1 MANLDA
7 QIIISR
13 EDNTDFISLGFI
25 QTDTSL
31 VSALGGALAN
41 FAQEIGLAGEKTDEK
56 SKSKSG
62 ATNFSRFQ
70 NGILASKI
78 IPVRNHNPI
87 ILIAI
92 RGYDG
97 EDRKLDFIVDYAS
110 ELATSIVTKFDDIY
124 SSIGLIPQI
133 EDAVDSIATV
143 ANLMNRK
150 SGDKVRF
157 FTRTLKQKVTTLLED
172 LWANQATFTNWTRD
186 YSSKKISAMSQAEIL
201 RELARYFYIQCI
213 ECDALLPL
221 MFGST
226 KNPLNELTKLIDNF
240 LDKKTTIA
248 RKEIESEIIKAYT
261 QLKDSSKALSKRGTI
276 ELPEVELIN
285 ESSLFEKILV
295 TKNNNL
301 VTIITELLSSTNQD
315 LYRKL
320 FRKYPLKFVSMSKES
335 VFDKSNLDGIV
346 STILPR
352 ILKEELTDKTWI
364 SDKIL
369 LLLRNASSKYSPN
382 EVMKQKDKI
391 VSKIQANF
399 LSTIKKEHPFILLAD
414 PHLTQLTSFV
424 SSDAIRSLERY
435 KTSQDEAVVLYNII
449 GQIRS
454 DLTSERNSSAQDL
467 MILYFLQSVIQPYQF
482 RDVPDIVYALII
494 ESLEKTSYVRK
505 DKPIIAIQN
514 SISQLEK
521 NLDFKLVPE
530 IRNLVLKRMTKTKP
544 ALQRFENFENLA
556 YFFQSFRGSL
566 ESTIA
571 KILQTIFGPETFPNP
586 PTAISNLIKDLS
598 IDLQSISVIKRY
610 VDQIIKRPNGRE
622 LFSKDNTKFLA
633 KNTRFKYILPAPIHL
648 ALVAYNSG
656 WIKSAD
662 GKKRE
667 KVTTTQ
673 LSGFSVKIPALKL
686 EGRVSTLIENPKVL
700 ENLWVRYAHKIIESR
715 QKSLKKAIDEIEKK
729 TKVSAGKISGQQKY
743 GKIAKRLKDS
753 NRWLGNV
760 VSGGGFM
767 RKIFSG
773 GRDLGQM
780 AQDIAK
786 TKYYLFN
793 QHPESYNISKQ
804 INTIRSSFTNPI
816 SNDFQDL
823 IEVYASLWVAD
834 SEYIENLAE
843 KLFWN
848 GLFKSNGSATNGS
861 DLNKKINQNL
871 KASYRKDTITDK
883 KTVIRRA
890 ITEEVVPVFN
900 KMVRQ
905 TLAVT
910 FNLFS
915 DDRAVKFD
923 ENTNDWYISL
933 DTLILPSSALKFIF
947 SGIKNLSF
955 VKSKEDLT
963 ELRLIL
969 TPHYSLKRSKESQT
983 IVEFVMKASYGKL
996 NKNEVRALEFFS
1008 ELSEKY
1014 IGKSAANTF
1023 YSNLRSL
1030 SQMIITTVE

>member
-1 MANLDA
+1 VVKLDA

-41 FAQEIGLAGEKTDEK
+41 FAQEIGLAGDKTDEK
-56 SKSKSG
+56 SKSKRG

-133 EDAVDSIATV
+133 EDAVDSIAAV

-157 FTRTLKQKVTTLLED
+157 FTKSLKQKVTTLLED
-172 LWANQATFTNWTRD
+172 LWSDQATFTNWTRD

-201 RELARYFYIQCI
+201 RELARYYYIKCI

-221 MFGST
+221 LFGST
-226 KNPLNELTKLIDNF
+226 KNPLGELTKLIDRF
-240 LDKKTTIA
+240 LDSKATIA
-248 RKEIESEIIKAYT
+248 RKEIESEIAKAYT

-295 TKNNNL
+295 TKNANL
-301 VTIITELLSSTNQD
+301 VTTIAELLSSTNQE

-335 VFDKSNLDGIV
+335 VFDKTNLDGIV
-346 STILPR
+346 KSILPR

-391 VSKIQANF
+391 LMKIQANF

-414 PHLTQLTSFV
+414 PQLKQLTSFV
-424 SSDAIRSLERY
+424 SSDATRSLERY

-454 DLTSERNSSAQDL
+454 DLTSERNSSTQDL

-494 ESLEKTSYVRK
+494 ESLEKTSYARK
-505 DKPIIAIQN
+505 NKPIIAIQR

-530 IRNLVLKRMTKTKP
+530 IRNLVLKRMTKAKP
-544 ALQRFENFENLA
+544 TSQRFENFENLA

-571 KILQTIFGPETFPNP
+571 KILQTIFGPESFPNP
-586 PTAISNLIKDLS
+586 PTAISNLIRDLS
-598 IDLQSISVIKRY
+598 VDLQSISVIKRF

-622 LFSKDNTKFLA
+622 LFSKDNTKFLE
-633 KNTRFKYILPAPIHL
+633 KNTRFKYILPTPIHL
-648 ALVAYNSG
+648 ALIAYNSG

-673 LSGFSVKIPALKL
+673 LSGFTVKIPALKL
-686 EGRVSTLIENPKVL
+686 EGKVSTLIENPKVV
-700 ENLWVRYAHKIIESR
+700 EDMWVRYAHKIIESR
-715 QKSLKKAIDEIEKK
+715 QKSLKKAIDEVEKK
-729 TKVSAGKISGQQKY
+729 AKVSAGKISGQQKY
-743 GKIAKRLKDS
+743 GKTVKRLKDS
-753 NRWLGNV
+753 KRWLGNV

-773 GRDLGQM
+773 GDLNQM

-804 INTIRSSFTNPI
+804 INAIRSSFTNPI

-848 GLFKSNGSATNGS
+848 GIFKSNGSATNGS
-861 DLNKKINQNL
+861 DLNRKINQNL
-871 KASYRKDTITDK
+871 KASYKKDTITDK

-905 TLAVT
+905 TLAVA

-933 DTLILPSSALKFIF
+933 DTLILPPSSLKFIF

-955 VKSKEDLT
+955 VKSKDDLT
-963 ELRLIL
+963 EVRLIL
-969 TPHYSLKRSKESQT
+969 TPHFSLKRSKESQT
-983 IVEFVMKASYGKL
+983 IEEFIRKAAYGKL
-996 NKNEVRALEFFS
+996 GKNEVRALEFFS

>member
-1 MANLDA
+1 MVNLDA

-13 EDNTDFISLGFI
+13 EDNTDFLSLGFI

-41 FAQEIGLAGEKTDEK
+41 FAQEIGLAGDKTDEK
-56 SKSKSG
+56 TKSKRD
-62 ATNFSRFQ
+62 AINFSRFQ

-78 IPVRNHNPI
+78 VPVRNHNPI

-92 RGYDG
+92 RGYEG
-97 EDRKLDFIVDYAS
+97 EDRELNFIVDYAS
-110 ELATSIVTKFDDIY
+110 ELATSIVSRFEDVY

-133 EDAVDSIATV
+133 EDAVDSIAAV
-143 ANLMNRK
+143 ANQMNRK
-150 SGDKVRF
+150 SSDKVRF
-157 FTRTLKQKVTTLLED
+157 FTKALKQKVTTLLDD
-172 LWANQATFTNWTRD
+172 LWSNQAQFANWIRD

-201 RELARYFYIQCI
+201 NELARYFYVQCI
-213 ECDALLPL
+213 ECDAFLPL
-221 MFGST
+221 LFGSA
-226 KNPLNELTKLIDNF
+226 KNPLNELTKLIDHF
-240 LDKKTTIA
+240 LSKKATIA
-248 RKEIESEIIKAYT
+248 RKEIEGEITKAYT
-261 QLKDSSKALSKRGTI
+261 QLKDSSIALSKRGTI

-295 TKNNNL
+295 TKNANL
-301 VTIITELLSSTNQD
+301 VTAIEELLSSTNQE

-320 FRKYPLKFVSMSKES
+320 FRKYPLKFVSMSKER
-335 VFDKSNLDGIV
+335 VFDKSDLDIIV
-346 STILPR
+346 NSVLPS
-352 ILKEELTDKTWI
+352 ILKGEIADKTWI
-364 SDKIL
+364 SEKIL
-369 LLLRNASSKYSPN
+369 LLLREASSKYSPN

-391 VSKIQANF
+391 LEKIQANF
-399 LSTIKKEHPFILLAD
+399 VNTIKKEHPFILLAD
-414 PHLTQLTSFV
+414 PQLKQLTSFV
-424 SSDAIRSLERY
+424 KSDAIKSLERY

-454 DLTSERNSSAQDL
+454 DLSSERISSAQDL

-482 RDVPDIVYALII
+482 RDVPDIVYALIT
-494 ESLEKTSYVRK
+494 ESLEKTSYARK
-505 DKPIIAIQN
+505 NKPIVAIQN
-514 SISQLEK
+514 SIRQLEK
-521 NLDFKLVPE
+521 NLDFKLVSE
-530 IRNLVLKRMTKTKP
+530 TRNLVLSRMTKTKP
-544 ALQRFENFENLA
+544 AFQRFENFENLA

-586 PTAISNLIKDLS
+586 PTAISNLINDLS
-598 IDLQSISVIKRY
+598 TDLQSISVIKRY

-622 LFSKDNTKFLA
+622 LFSKDNTRFIE
-633 KNTRFKYILPAPIHL
+633 KNTRFKQILPAPIHL

-673 LSGFSVKIPALKL
+673 LSGFPVKIPALKL
-686 EGRVSTLIENPKVL
+686 EGKVSTLIENPKVL
-700 ENLWVRYAHKIIESR
+700 EILWVRYAHKIIESR

-729 TKVSAGKISGQQKY
+729 TKVSAGQISGQQKY
-743 GKIAKRLKDS
+743 GKIVKQLKDS

-773 GRDLGQM
+773 GRDLNQL

-786 TKYYLFN
+786 TKYYLFT

-834 SEYIENLAE
+834 SEYIDKLTE

-848 GLFKSNGSATNGS
+848 GLLKSNGSLTNGS
-861 DLNKKINQNL
+861 ALNRKINQNL

-890 ITEEVVPVFN
+890 IIEEVVPVFN

-905 TLAVT
+905 TLAVA

-933 DTLILPSSALKFIF
+933 DTLILPPSTLKFIF
-947 SGIKNLSF
+947 NSIKNLSF
-955 VKSKEDLT
+955 VKSKDNLT
-963 ELRLIL
+963 EVRLIL

-983 IVEFVMKASYGKL
+983 IEEFVRKASYGRL
-996 NKNEVRALEFFS
+996 SKNEVRALEFFS

>member
-1 MANLDA
+1 VFNLDA

-13 EDNTDFISLGFI
+13 EDNTDFLSLGFI

-31 VSALGGALAN
+31 ISALGGALAN
-41 FAQEIGLAGEKTDEK
+41 FAQEIGLAGDKTTEKTK
-56 SKSKSG
+56 SKKD
-62 ATNFSRFQ
+62 AINFSRFQ

-78 IPVRNHNPI
+78 VPVRNHNPI

-92 RGYDG
+92 RGYEG
-97 EDRKLDFIVDYAS
+97 EDRELNFIIDYAS
-110 ELATSIVTKFDDIY
+110 ELATSIVTRFEDVY
-124 SSIGLIPQI
+124 SSIGLIPKI
-133 EDAVDSIATV
+133 EDAVDSIAAV
-143 ANLMNRK
+143 ANQMNRK
-150 SGDKVRF
+150 SSDKVRY
-157 FTRTLKQKVTTLLED
+157 FTRSLKQKVTTLLED
-172 LWANQATFTNWTRD
+172 LWLNQAQFTNWARD
-186 YSSKKISAMSQAEIL
+186 FSPKKISAMSQAEL
-201 RELARYFYIQCI
+201 QKELASYFYVQCI

-226 KNPLNELTKLIDNF
+226 KNPLTEITKLIDHF
-240 LDKKTTIA
+240 LNKKATIA
-248 RKEIESEIIKAYT
+248 RKEIVSEITKAYT
-261 QLKDSSKALSKRGTI
+261 QLKDSSKALSKRGII

-285 ESSLFEKILV
+285 ESSLFEKILI
-295 TKNNNL
+295 TKNTNL
-301 VTIITELLSSTNQD
+301 VSAIDELLSSTNQE

-335 VFDKSNLDGIV
+335 VFNKSELDIIV
-346 STILPR
+346 KNVLPG
-352 ILKEELTDKTWI
+352 ILKEELADRTWI
-364 SDKIL
+364 SEKIL
-369 LLLRNASSKYSPN
+369 VLLREASSKYSPN

-391 VSKIQANF
+391 LEKIQTNF
-399 LSTIKKEHPFILLAD
+399 VNTIKKEHPFVLLAD
-414 PHLTQLTSFV
+414 PQLAQLTSFV
-424 SSDAIRSLERY
+424 KSDAIKSLERY

-454 DLTSERNSSAQDL
+454 DLTIERTSSAQDL

-482 RDVPDIVYALII
+482 RDVPDIVYTLIT
-494 ESLEKTSYVRK
+494 ECLEKTTYARR
-505 DKPIIAIQN
+505 DKPTVALQN
-514 SISQLEK
+514 SIRQLEK
-521 NLDFKLVPE
+521 NLDFQLVQE
-530 IRNLVLKRMTKTKP
+530 TRNLILRRMTRTKP
-544 ALQRFENFENLA
+544 TLQRFENFENLA

-571 KILQTIFGPETFPNP
+571 RILQTIFGPETFPNP
-586 PTAISNLIKDLS
+586 PTAISNLIKELS
-598 IDLQSISVIKRY
+598 TDLQSISVIKRY

-622 LFSKDNTKFLA
+622 LFSKDNTKFLE
-633 KNTRFKYILPAPIHL
+633 KNTRFKQILPSPIHL

-673 LSGFSVKIPALKL
+673 LSGFSVKIPTLKL
-686 EGRVSTLIENPKVL
+686 EGKVSTLIENPKVL
-700 ENLWVRYAHKIIESR
+700 EKLWVRYAYLIIENR
-715 QKSLKKAIDEIEKK
+715 QKILKKNIDEYEKK
-729 TKVSAGKISGQQKY
+729 IKVTAGETSGKQKFGKIT
-743 GKIAKRLKDS
+743 KRLKDS

-773 GRDLGQM
+773 GRDLNQM
-780 AQDIAK
+780 ARDIAK
-786 TKYYLFN
+786 TKYYLFT

-804 INTIRSSFTNPI
+804 INIIRSSFTNPI

-834 SEYIENLAE
+834 SEYIDNLAE
-843 KLFWN
+843 KLFWV
-848 GLFKSNGSATNGS
+848 GLLKSNGNLTNGS
-861 DLNKKINQNL
+861 NLNRKINQNL
-871 KASYRKDTITDK
+871 KASYKKDTTIDK

-890 ITEEVVPVFN
+890 IIEEVVPVFN

-905 TLAVT
+905 TIAVA
-910 FNLFS
+910 FNLFR
-915 DDRAVKFD
+915 DDRIVKFD

-933 DTLILPSSALKFIF
+933 DTLILPTSTLKYIF
-947 SGIKNLSF
+947 SSIKKLSF
-955 VKSKEDLT
+955 VKRKDDLT
-963 ELRLIL
+963 EVRLVL

-983 IVEFVMKASYGKL
+983 IEEFIRKAAYSKL
-996 NKNEVRALEFFS
+996 SKNEIRALEFFS

-1014 IGKSAANTF
+1014 IGKSAANTL

-1030 SQMIITTVE
+1030 SQMLITTVE